1 MDNLSKLLESKQKYL
16 NIVDTYSIKD
26 VVDKQ
31 KLRSLGKIKKIDIKR
46 TAAWITTIFLSK
58 DLKIP
63 LYLSKGKSK
72 F

>member
-46 TAAWITTIFLSK
+46 TAA
-58 DLKIP
+58 
-63 LYLSKGKSK
+63 
-72 F
+72 